1 MIRHPCFD
9 EKAHRVVGRLHLPV
23 APRCNVQCAYC
34 DRRYPCVNENRPG
47 TACRLISPE
56 EAPEYVAMA
65 LTLEPRIEV
74 IGVAGPGEPLAN
86 EETFQALS
94 RVRESFPGLRF
105 CLSTNGLLL
114 KERLPDLISLGVQFL
129 TVTVNAATLE
139 TASKFYLWVR
149 YQGKKL
155 TGEEAAEALLS
166 SQMEGLRAA
175 ARLGIRVKVNTVL
188 VPGINDAE
196 VGEIARRVWEAGAHL
211 MNIIPLLPLGRF
223 HGRRPPTEIELSW
236 ARRLASRFMPQFLSC
251 RRCRADAAGIPGEG
265 DSLQTILWAATS
277 S

>member
-9 EKAHRVVGRLHLPV
+9 ETAHRTVGRLHLPV

-34 DRRYPCVNENRPG
+34 DRRYPCVSENRPG
-47 TACRLISPE
+47 TARRVIPPE
-56 EAPEYVAMA
+56 EAPDYVEMA

-74 IGVAGPGEPLAN
+74 IGVAGPGDPLAN
-86 EETFQALS
+86 EETFRALS
-94 RVRESFPGLRF
+94 RVREAFPRLKF
-105 CLSTNGLLL
+105 CVSTNGLLL
-114 KERLPDLISLGVQFL
+114 KEKLPDLVSLGVQFL

-155 TGEEAAEALLS
+155 TGKEAAEAILS
-166 SQMEGLRAA
+166 CQMEGLREAA
-175 ARLGIRVKVNTVL
+175 KAGIRIKVNTVL

-196 VGEIARRVWEAGAHL
+196 VGEIARRVWETGAHL
-211 MNIIPLLPLGRF
+211 MNIIPLIPLGRF
-223 HGRRPPTEIELSW
+223 RDRRPPTEAELRW

-251 RRCRADAAGIPGEG
+251 RRCRADAAGVPGEG
-265 DSLQTILWAATS
+265 DSLQTILWAAAIS
-277 S
+277 